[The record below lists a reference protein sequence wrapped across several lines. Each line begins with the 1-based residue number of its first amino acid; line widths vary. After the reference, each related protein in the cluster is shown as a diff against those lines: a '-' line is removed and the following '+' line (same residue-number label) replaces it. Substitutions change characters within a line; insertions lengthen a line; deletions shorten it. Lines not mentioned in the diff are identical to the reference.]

1 MPYSQSIFILDL
13 KYPFEMPQA
22 DMESSSGL
30 IMSVIRIL
38 TNSKDDA
45 ERDLIKQ
52 KLEGFLIKSNENL
65 TKLVADN
72 HEELRIVMQSFT
84 SISDNLQ
91 TSLMKLAKAKQR
103 LRDCCERLTQRLE
116 ELRRLSDESKKN
128 EKVLDLL
135 DQVDELLRVP
145 TDINELINDR
155 KYLEAAKLL
164 VEKQNYIE
172 DKFEA
177 FECLKEVSSE
187 LDGKRDELY
196 RILREKL
203 FLLEQDDPTR
213 DDIIESLKMIDKTPE
228 LPDLEVAK
236 EDVENAPT
244 TKPSLFKFS
253 LSSHAICFNEHYK
266 EQNEVTKT
274 LLLK

>member
-1 MPYSQSIFILDL
+1 
-13 KYPFEMPQA
+13 MPQA

-45 ERDLIKQ
+45 ERDAIKQ
-52 KLEGFLIKSNENL
+52 KLEGCLIKSNDNL
-65 TKLVADN
+65 TKLVSDN

-103 LRDCCERLTQRLE
+103 LRDCRERLTQRLE
-116 ELRRLSDESKKN
+116 ELRRLSDESRKN
-128 EKVLDLL
+128 EKVLAIL
-135 DQVDELLRVP
+135 DQVDDLLKVP

-155 KYLEAAKLL
+155 EYLKATELL

-172 DKFEA
+172 QNFEA
-177 FECLKEVSSE
+177 FECLKEVRAE
-187 LDGKRDELY
+187 LDSKREEIY

-203 FLLEQDDPTR
+203 FLLEQDDPAK
-213 DDIIESLKMIDKTPE
+213 DDIVKSLKMIDKTPE
-228 LPDLEVAK
+228 LPDLEVSK
-236 EDVENAPT
+236 EEVETTPT

-253 LSSHAICFNEHYK
+253 LSSHALCVNEHYK
-266 EQNEVTKT
+266 EQIEVTKT
-274 LLLK
+274 LLSK

>member
-1 MPYSQSIFILDL
+1 
-13 KYPFEMPQA
+13 MPQT

-65 TKLVADN
+65 TRLVSDN
-72 HEELRIVMQSFT
+72 HEELRIVMKSFT

-128 EKVLDLL
+128 EKVLALL

-145 TDINELINDR
+145 IDINDLISDR
-155 KYLEAAKLL
+155 EYLKAAKLL
-164 VEKQNYIE
+164 IEKQNYIE
-172 DKFEA
+172 ENFEA
-177 FECLKEVSSE
+177 FECLKEVRSE
-187 LDGKRDELY
+187 LEGKREELF
-196 RILREKL
+196 RLLREKL
-203 FLLEQDDPTR
+203 FMLEQDDPAK
-213 DDIIESLKMIDKTPE
+213 DEIVESLKMIDKTPE
-228 LPDLEVAK
+228 LPDLDVAK
-236 EDVENAPT
+236 EDSENAPT
-244 TKPSLFKFS
+244 TKPFLFKFS

-266 EQNEVTKT
+266 EQNEATKT